1 MMNVLLTGANGQLG
15 RCLVDRLQQNHA
27 FEFTALDKQAL
38 DIGDANQVAAIVAE
52 LKPDVIINAAAYT
65 AVDQAESDVENARRV
80 NELGAANLARAATKQ
95 NIPLIHVSTDYV
107 FDGCA
112 DKPYKEMDVTGP
124 SGVYGRT
131 KLAGEEAIQA
141 VCSKHIILR
150 TAWVFSEYGNNFV
163 KTMLRLAETRDE
175 ISVVDDQTGC
185 PTYAGDIADVILTIC
200 RKVSEDLSWGVYHYV
215 GATRCTWAEFAQT
228 IFREAETQEILTK
241 TMVVQGIPSSEYPT
255 PAQRPTYSVLDCQK
269 IKNAF
274 DVSPIELTQSMPRM
288 LAAFKQQQD

>member
-1 MMNVLLTGANGQLG
+1 MNVLLTGANGQLG

-38 DIGDANQVAAIVAE
+38 DIGDANQVAAVVAE

-80 NELGAANLARAATKQ
+80 NELGAANLARAATNQ

-112 DKPYKEMDVTGP
+112 DKPYKEMDVTVP
-124 SGVYGRT
+124 SGVYGQT

-200 RKVSEDLSWGVYHYV
+200 RKVSEDLPWGVYHYV
-215 GATRCTWAEFAQT
+215 GATRCTWAEFARA
-228 IFREAETQEILTK
+228 IFREAETQEILAK
-241 TMVVQGIPSSEYPT
+241 SMVVKGIPSSEYPT